1 LKRRVASANPAR
13 RRRALEAR
21 ADGLGQPAGVSTR
34 RYAST
39 REPVPETHR
48 PSVASKSAVSRRFV
62 QLSQEQLAHWLARSI
77 GELDLPVV
85 MIDGIHFRDR
95 VILLAIG
102 IDAQSNKHVLGVRE
116 GSTEATRVGSPRCC
130 RT

>member
-1 LKRRVASANPAR
+1 M
-13 RRRALEAR
+13 
-21 ADGLGQPAGVSTR
+21 STR

-48 PSVASKSAVSRRFV
+48 PSAASKSAVSRRFV

-102 IDAQSNKHVLGVRE
+102 IDAQSNNTCWGCAR
-116 GSTEATRVGSPRCC
+116 APPRPRVWGRLAAVGPDRSRA
-130 RT
+130 